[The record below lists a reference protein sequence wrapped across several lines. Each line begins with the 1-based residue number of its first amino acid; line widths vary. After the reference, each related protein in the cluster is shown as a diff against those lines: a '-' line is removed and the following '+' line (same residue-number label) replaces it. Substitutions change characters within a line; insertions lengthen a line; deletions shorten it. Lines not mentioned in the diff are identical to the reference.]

1 MHNSALS
8 QGVLTV
14 VVLLDL
20 VDSRMTQDAMHGR
33 SLRVDVVSLNAA
45 ITACGGTLVSLK
57 CRSGVVHILESFMKN
72 QLHATFRG
80 VLCRETR
87 H

>member
-1 MHNSALS
+1 
-8 QGVLTV
+8 
-14 VVLLDL
+14 
-20 VDSRMTQDAMHGR
+20 MTQDAMHGR

-57 CRSGVVHILESFMKN
+57 CRSGVVHILESFIVKH
-72 QLHATFRG
+72 QLHATFWG